1 MPIDAFCVE
10 HSRWTQRGMEPMDQF
25 SMSEDMVATKDLKLA
40 MKAQRSQA
48 RLWNEVEVAQG
59 KLSAGVNVPVPSRA
73 SPSSLQLALENDE
86 VQKATAAYIDK
97 LSSAADVAS
106 DVIGFAFAIN
116 NKLNSADVYA
126 SNAMFKRFWPR
137 LLKSAAIEAVAERPL
152 NTNGELVSIAAAG
165 EFLIGSER
173 GAETL
178 NEVTTRTH
186 MIRREAEKSL
196 FFETRDMAHGGAW
209 IHRSYLTK

>member
-1 MPIDAFCVE
+1 
-10 HSRWTQRGMEPMDQF
+10 MEQANQF
-25 SMSEDMVATKDLKLA
+25 SMSEGMVATKDLKLA
-40 MKAQRSQA
+40 TRQEVSQA
-48 RLWNEVEVAQG
+48 RVWREVDTAQA
-59 KLSAGVNVPVPSRA
+59 KLSASVARNVRSDQSA
-73 SPSSLQLALENDE
+73 SSLQLALENEE
-86 VQKATAAYIDK
+86 VQESASAYTNKLLSVPAT
-97 LSSAADVAS
+97 

-137 LLKSAAIEAVAERPL
+137 LLKTAAIEAIAERPW
-152 NTNGELVSIAAAG
+152 NEKNELVSVATAG
-165 EFLIGSER
+165 EFLLASER

-186 MIRREAEKSL
+186 MLKREAEKSL